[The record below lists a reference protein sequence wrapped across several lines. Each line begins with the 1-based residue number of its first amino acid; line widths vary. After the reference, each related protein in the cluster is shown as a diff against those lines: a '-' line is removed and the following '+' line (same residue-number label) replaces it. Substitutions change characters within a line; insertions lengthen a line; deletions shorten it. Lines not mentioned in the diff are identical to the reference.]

1 MNGMLCPIEGCRAF
15 ALSGRIPDHLH
26 TQGDALGWS
35 LVGLSLAVADK
46 LPDKSPDKLPP
57 QDTEQ
62 DTEQVPP
69 QVPPQVTPTSTGK
82 PRHPRQKYLLTVK
95 GALLFNELIKN

>member
-1 MNGMLCPIEGCRAF
+1 MLCPIEGCRAF

-46 LPDKSPDKLPP
+46 LPDKLPYKYPHKYPYKYPHKLPP
-57 QDTEQ
+57 Q
-62 DTEQVPP
+62 V
-69 QVPPQVTPTSTGK
+69 PTSHGIHGRNTCS
-82 PRHPRQKYLLTVK
+82 Q
-95 GALLFNELIKN
+95 

>member
-1 MNGMLCPIEGCRAF
+1 MFCPIEGYRAF

-35 LVGLSLAVADK
+35 LVGLSGRTRQVTRQATL
-46 LPDKSPDKLPP
+46 
-57 QDTEQ
+57 
-62 DTEQVPP
+62 QVPP
-69 QVPPQVTPTSTGK
+69 QVPPTSTDK

-95 GALLFNELIKN
+95 GTLLFNELIKN

>member
-1 MNGMLCPIEGCRAF
+1 MKDVGLLPFQGEFLITF
-15 ALSGRIPDHLH
+15 H

-46 LPDKSPDKLPP
+46 LPDKLPEKLPAKL
-57 QDTEQ
+57 
-62 DTEQVPP
+62 
-69 QVPPQVTPTSTGK
+69 PPQVTPTSTDK

-95 GALLFNELIKN
+95 GTLLYNELIKN